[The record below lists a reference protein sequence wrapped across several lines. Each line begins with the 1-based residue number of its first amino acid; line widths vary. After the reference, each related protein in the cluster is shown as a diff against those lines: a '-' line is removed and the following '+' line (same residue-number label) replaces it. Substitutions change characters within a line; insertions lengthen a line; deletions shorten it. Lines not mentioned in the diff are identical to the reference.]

1 MTRRR
6 KRLGLGPKRP
16 RGNYMRTSSKSKRV
30 AIVHDFLYCYGGA
43 ERVLEQMLNVYPDAD
58 LFSLFDFLPE
68 DQRQFIRNK
77 PVRSTFIQ
85 GLPLARQKHR
95 HYLPLMPLAIEQL
108 DVSDY
113 DVVISSSYLAAKG
126 VITRPDQLHI
136 CYCHSPIRFAWDLQ
150 HQYLN
155 EVGLSWGFKSLLAR
169 AILHYIRNWDMRS
182 ANGVDLFLTNS
193 HFVSRRISKV
203 YRRDSTPIYP
213 PVDTEWFTPDG
224 PKEDYYVT
232 ASRLVPYKRT
242 ELIVEAFNRMPGRRL
257 VVLGEG
263 PELRRIRAR
272 ARPNVTVMGHQP
284 AEVLRRHLQRAR
296 AFVFAAEEDFG
307 IVTVEAQACG
317 TPIIAFGRGG
327 STETVVEGVTG
338 LFFQRQAADDIVL
351 AVEEFESEEG
361 GWDPAAIRRHAER
374 FETGRFRED
383 FRSFVE
389 SAWARFRTARVRA
402 LPHLQPGLGSAQFA
416 WEGHDAALE
425 AKLDYVRAGGER
437 F

>member
-1 MTRRR
+1 
-6 KRLGLGPKRP
+6 
-16 RGNYMRTSSKSKRV
+16 MRTASKNKKV

-68 DQRQFIRNK
+68 GQRQFIRNK

-85 GLPLARQKHR
+85 RLPFARQKHR

-213 PVDTEWFTPDG
+213 PVDTEWFTPDV
-224 PKEDYYVT
+224 PKEEYYVT

-272 ARPNVTVMGHQP
+272 AHPNVTVSGHQP

-307 IVTVEAQACG
+307 IVTLEAQACG
-317 TPIIAFGRGG
+317 TPVIAFGRGG

-338 LFFQRQAADDIVL
+338 LFFQRQAAEDIVL

-361 GWDPAAIRRHAER
+361 WDPAVIRRHAER

-383 FRSFVE
+383 FRAFVE
-389 SAWARFRTARVRA
+389 SAWARFRSARVRA
-402 LPHLQPGLGSAQFA
+402 LPHLESGLASAQFA
-416 WEGHDAALE
+416 WEGHDADFE
-425 AKLDYVRAGGER
+425 EKLDYVRAGGER